1 MSANTHPELIE
12 TTVHGRYLVRSAK
25 TSSNDAVLV
34 GFHGYGEVADT
45 HLAELEGI
53 PGISAW
59 KVIAVQ
65 ALHPFYKNSTGEVV
79 ASWMTR
85 LDREAAIEDNIRYVA
100 NVLQRETTEQAGS
113 SLLVFAG
120 FSQGTAMAY
129 RAAAG
134 AGFRCHGV
142 VALGGDF
149 PPEVAAKDLQKFP
162 PVLIGRGD
170 RDEWYTEEK
179 LAHDLESL
187 SAKGI
192 PAQAT
197 RFEGGH
203 EWTDEFRSAVGA
215 FLDQVRTDPA
225 P

>member
-1 MSANTHPELIE
+1 MSVDPRLEIVQ
-12 TTVHGRYLVRSAK
+12 TTVHGRYLVRPA
-25 TSSNDAVLV
+25 TAGEAVGVVV

-45 HLAELEGI
+45 LLTELGGI
-53 PGISAW
+53 PGISGW

-65 ALHPFYKNSTGEVV
+65 ALHPFYKNSTGEVA

-85 LDREAAIEDNIRYVA
+85 MDREAAIEDNTHYVA
-100 NVLQRETTEQAGS
+100 NVLQREMIGQEDA

-149 PPEVAAKDLQKFP
+149 PPEVAAQDLQDFP

-179 LAHDLESL
+179 LAHDLETL

-192 PAQAT
+192 STSVSRYA
-197 RFEGGH
+197 GGH
-203 EWTDEFRSAVGA
+203 EWTDEFRTAFGA
-215 FLDQVRTDPA
+215 FLGQVRTASVP
-225 P
+225 